1 MEDLNMTAVL
11 QTMTLCALAAGSIT
25 EGVRR
30 GLNGWLKAR
39 GSKPWWKASAL
50 RAVAVVCGAGAGLL
64 MFPDAM
70 PTGLLV
76 GIGSANL
83 TTEAI
88 GSVRRFLRAKGAGA
102 SGEAADF

>member
-1 MEDLNMTAVL
+1 MNDLDMASLIQNMV
-11 QTMTLCALAAGSIT
+11 LCALAAGSIT

-30 GLNGWLKAR
+30 GLNGWLKAHD
-39 GSKPWWKASAL
+39 SKPWWKASAL

-70 PTGLLV
+70 RTGLLV

-88 GSVRRFLRAKGAGA
+88 GSVRRFMKSRVAATD
-102 SGEAADF
+102 EATDF

>member
-39 GSKPWWKASAL
+39 GKASAL

-102 SGEAADF
+102 SDEAADF

>member
-1 MEDLNMTAVL
+1 MNDLDMSSLIQNMV
-11 QTMTLCALAAGSIT
+11 LCALAAGSIT
-25 EGVRR
+25 EAVRR

-70 PTGLLV
+70 RTGLLV

-83 TTEAI
+83 TTEAV
-88 GSVRRFLRAKGAGA
+88 GSVRRFLKAKGTAA
-102 SGEAADF
+102 TDEATDF